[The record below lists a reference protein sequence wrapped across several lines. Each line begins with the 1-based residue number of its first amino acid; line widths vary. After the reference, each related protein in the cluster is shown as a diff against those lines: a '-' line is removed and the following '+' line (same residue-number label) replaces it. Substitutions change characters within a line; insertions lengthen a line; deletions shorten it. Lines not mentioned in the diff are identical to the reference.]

1 MNKSKGQA
9 CE

>member
-1 MNKSKGQA
+1 MPKGQA